1 LYVGCHHVD
10 GAGNWDD
17 DDEEPEDAGGRVL
30 PGLFLALSEEPPS
43 VQTRRLAKF
52 VEKIGGVCVFNI
64 LAAIGGSEV
73 RAEIWNSKYLIGIT
87 LCQAITE
94 DINPMTK

>member
-1 LYVGCHHVD
+1 MYVGCHHVD

-52 VEKIGGVCVFNI
+52 VEKIGGVFNI
-64 LAAIGGSEV
+64 LASVGGSKV
-73 RAEIWNSKYLIGIT
+73 RAEIWNSKYLIIIT
-87 LCQAITE
+87 LGQAITE
-94 DINPMTK
+94 NW